1 MGTSKWTK
9 NVNVINA
16 KYQTIVTYRRESSSG
31 ISYGMVWERIPV
43 NGKKEIYVRDNAKKV
58 YFSNVEEAKEFC
70 EDRFFNK
77 VYHRAM
83 VMHLE
88 SLGQ

>member
-9 NVNVINA
+9 NVNVVNA
-16 KYQTIVTYRRESSSG
+16 KYQTIVTYKRKSVSG
-31 ISYGMVWERIPV
+31 ISYGMVWEIIPV
-43 NGKKEIYVRDNAKKV
+43 NSEKVIYVRNNAKKV

-70 EDRFFNK
+70 EDIFFNK
-77 VYHRAM
+77 VYHQAM

-88 SLGQ
+88 ALGQ